1 MKETLKINL
10 KVSERREKEILSE
23 SKSKVYLLRN
33 WGYPFAYPFF
43 LSGLLKAMADTSIG
57 TCRPSSWSLSC
68 GDITLPLLICSV
80 SVCLPVGYVGA
91 CFLSTANR
99 TGCVARMCCSRR
111 RNPWRG
117 IAIRYLQAPM
127 SWGGYTRTRYSR

>member
-10 KVSERREKEILSE
+10 KVSEKREKEILSE
-23 SKSKVYLLRN
+23 SRSKVYLLRN

-68 GDITLPLLICSV
+68 GDIILPPS
-80 SVCLPVGYVGA
+80 
-91 CFLSTANR
+91 
-99 TGCVARMCCSRR
+99 
-111 RNPWRG
+111 
-117 IAIRYLQAPM
+117 YLQRFSMP
-127 SWGGYTRTRYSR
+127 SNWLCRCLFFVHCQSDRVCSTNVL